1 MVSLEVVNGMTTD
14 KRVIAF
20 GKLLCEMREK
30 KGMPQERLAEMVGI
44 DYSYMINIE
53 REKYFDKY
61 LFKYH

>member
-1 MVSLEVVNGMTTD
+1 MTTD

-44 DYSYMINIE
+44 DCSYMINIE